1 MQMRRCSKDER
12 GPKSDLIVASATSTA
27 QANSVTMIVGVVSAF
42 VGGVLTVLV
51 CFYCIVRR
59 QSNCLYTF
67 MPKPKPEVI
76 KNTPPTPSIAKAN
89 IYTPP
94 PSLRNIHPVTSL
106 TLNPLNPTMADPDK
120 DDYETVPD
128 LEQTKT
134 LLKHMR
140 TSMNKGAYL

>member
-1 MQMRRCSKDER
+1 MQMRRCNKDER
-12 GPKSDLIVASATSTA
+12 GPKSDLIVASATASG
-27 QANSVTMIVGVVSAF
+27 QPNSVALIAGIVGAF
-42 VGGVLTVLV
+42 IGGVVTVLA
-51 CFYCIVRR
+51 CLFLIVRR
-59 QSNCLYTF
+59 QSNCLWTF
-67 MPKPKPEVI
+67 MPKPRPEVV

-106 TLNPLNPTMADPDK
+106 TLNPMNPGQHDADK

-128 LEQTKT
+128 FEQTKT

-140 TSMNKGAYL
+140 TSMNRGAYL